1 MNHLGTRALT
11 TERLTLRRFEIEDAE
26 DAFYNWCNDEEVTIH
41 LTWNPHASV
50 EETKQIIESWIAQYS
65 ESNFYQ
71 WAIELNESEQAIGSI
86 SVVNI
91 DESVGSLE
99 VGYCIGKAYWHQ
111 GYTTEALREVI
122 LFLINEVGAGRVWAR
137 HHVDNVY
144 SGRVM
149 QAAGMEL
156 EGILRKSIKDH
167 TGIGDAAVYA
177 KIRSAALDEED
188 EQEEIEEIPAV
199 VTKVVDENGVEHN
212 TISDETMEYVGIL
225 AKLELTPEEAK
236 SAKKDMEEMLD
247 YIDQL
252 NELDTDGI
260 EPMSHV
266 FPVCNVFREDVPVE
280 HDGSVDTLKNA
291 PVTKDGGMKVPKT
304 IGE

>member
-26 DAFYNWCNDEEVTIH
+26 DAFYNWCHDEEVTKY
-41 LTWNPHASV
+41 LTWKPHESV
-50 EETKQIIESWIAQYS
+50 EATKEILEDWIANYAKS
-65 ESNFYQ
+65 DFYQ
-71 WAIELNESEQAIGSI
+71 WAIELNESEQVIGSI

-91 DESVGSLE
+91 DETVGSFE
-99 VGYCIGKAYWHQ
+99 IGYCIGKQYWHQ

-122 LFLINEVGAGRVWAR
+122 IFLINEVGAGRVCAK
-137 HHVDNVY
+137 HDVENVY

-149 QAAGMEL
+149 QAAGMEY
-156 EGILRKSIKDH
+156 EGTLRKSCKNN
-167 TGIGDAAVYA
+167 TGICDAAVYA
-177 KIRSAALDEED
+177 KIRSEALDED
-188 EQEEIEEIPAV
+188 DAQDEIEETVAMA
-199 VTKVVDENGVEHN
+199 TKVVDENGVEHN
-212 TISDETMEYVGIL
+212 YISDETMEYVGIL
-225 AKLELTPEEAK
+225 AKLELTSEEAE
-236 SAKKDMEEMLD
+236 AARKDMADMLD

-252 NELDTDGI
+252 NELDTEGI

-266 FPVCNVFREDVPVE
+266 FPVCNVFREDVATE
-280 HDGSVDTLKNA
+280 HDGSEETLKNA